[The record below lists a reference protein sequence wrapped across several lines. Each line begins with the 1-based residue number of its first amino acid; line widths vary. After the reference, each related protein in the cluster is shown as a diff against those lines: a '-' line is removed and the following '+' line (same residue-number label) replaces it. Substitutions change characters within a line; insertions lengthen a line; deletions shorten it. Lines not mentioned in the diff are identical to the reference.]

1 MNLFPVS
8 DSNVNELTFVI
19 SRASANADEKVH
31 AVAARIVR
39 EMETSLPE
47 FRLISTEMTII
58 DGEPA
63 VEMFWQYLKDNAPV
77 FQRQTV
83 ILLNDPPEGKK
94 MVSYIGTCVG
104 EFLESHHQQYQE
116 ILQSIKFH
124 RQQEPHVQM
133 AGK

>member
-1 MNLFPVS
+1 M
-8 DSNVNELTFVI
+8 I

-63 VEMFWQYLKDNAPV
+63 VEMFWQYLEDNAPV

-94 MVSYIGTCVG
+94 W
-104 EFLESHHQQYQE
+104 
-116 ILQSIKFH
+116 
-124 RQQEPHVQM
+124 
-133 AGK
+133 

>member
-8 DSNVNELTFVI
+8 DSNVNELTFVV

-63 VEMFWQYLKDNAPV
+63 VEMFWQYLEDKRRCFSA
-77 FQRQTV
+77 R
-83 ILLNDPPEGKK
+83 
-94 MVSYIGTCVG
+94 
-104 EFLESHHQQYQE
+104 
-116 ILQSIKFH
+116 
-124 RQQEPHVQM
+124 R
-133 AGK
+133 

>member
-8 DSNVNELTFVI
+8 DSNVSELTFVV
-19 SRASANADEKVH
+19 SRTSANADDKVH

-47 FRLISTEMTII
+47 FRLISTEMTLI

-63 VEMFWQYLKDNAPV
+63 VDMFWQYLEDNATV
-77 FQRQTV
+77 YQRQTV

-94 MVSYIGTCVG
+94 MVCYSGTCVG

-124 RQQEPHVQM
+124 RQQASRVQT
-133 AGK
+133 AER

>member
-8 DSNVNELTFVI
+8 DSNVSELTFVI
-19 SRASANADEKVH
+19 SRASANADDKVH

-47 FRLISTEMTII
+47 FRLESTEMTVI

-63 VEMFWQYLKDNAPV
+63 VDMFYQYMEDNTPV

-83 ILLNDPPEGKK
+83 ILINDAQEGKK
-94 MVSYIGTCVG
+94 MVSYIGTCIG
-104 EFLESHHQQYQE
+104 EFLDSHHWQYQE
-116 ILQSIKFH
+116 IMQSIKFH
-124 RQQEPHVQM
+124 RQRKS
-133 AGK
+133 A